1 MNLLLYHA
9 VDDLTL
15 DVPYFFTHA
24 LHFSILN
31 RTVVFELFSAFA
43 DNNENFDA
51 TTEEFDLRYFKK
63 RKREQSVQVNFT
75 GDAID

>member
-24 LHFSILN
+24 LRFSILN
-31 RTVVFELFSAFA
+31 RTVAFVLFSAF
-43 DNNENFDA
+43 ENSNVNSDA

-63 RKREQSVQVNFT
+63 RKRAICPSYFT
-75 GDAID
+75 GDVLD